1 MMREY
6 PHNRALESCQTEI
19 AKKGEKRGDSSPYL
33 LTSRADAELIAPIQ
47 ETRRCF
53 FACP

>member
-1 MMREY
+1 VNIR
-6 PHNRALESCQTEI
+6 HNRALESCQSENV
-19 AKKGEKRGDSSPYL
+19 KNGEKRGDSGPYL
-33 LTSRADAELIAPIQ
+33 LASWADAELIAPIQ